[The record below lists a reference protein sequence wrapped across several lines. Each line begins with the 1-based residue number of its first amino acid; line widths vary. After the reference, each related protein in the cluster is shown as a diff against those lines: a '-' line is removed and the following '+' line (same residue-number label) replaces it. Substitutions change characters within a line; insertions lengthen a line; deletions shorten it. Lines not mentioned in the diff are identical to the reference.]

1 MVYTFGIFLV
11 DIMDTFGTSRAT
23 SSMIGSIQVG
33 TSHLAGPIVADLVHK
48 FGCRAIII
56 SGSVVSATGLLLS
69 GMAPNIATLTVTAGF
84 MTGTEQMNYK
94 TAVNVFNDI
103 NKTLSKYPLGFGL
116 CLTWLPSVTAIADY
130 FDKKRATA
138 TGIAASGTGFG
149 MFILAPSINFLNEN
163 LGWSRT
169 IMIIGVLMLI
179 FIPLG
184 LLFKPM
190 NRKENHQSEEIGS
203 GETGNLHE
211 LPTCKYLACIPS
223 RYIVLL
229 NDAKFMIF
237 MLTNLFT
244 KLAFTITFAFV
255 QVNKMIKNYRYRQK
269 GVALC

>member
-1 MVYTFGIFLV
+1 M
-11 DIMDTFGTSRAT
+11 
-23 SSMIGSIQVG
+23 
-33 TSHLAGPIVADLVHK
+33 
-48 FGCRAIII
+48 
-56 SGSVVSATGLLLS
+56 
-69 GMAPNIATLTVTAGF
+69 
-84 MTGTEQMNYK
+84 
-94 TAVNVFNDI
+94 NVFNDI
-103 NKTLSKYPLGFGL
+103 NKTLSKYSLGFGF
-116 CLTWLPSVTAIADY
+116 CLIWLPSVTAIADY

-149 MFILAPSINFLNEN
+149 MFILAPTINFLNEK

-190 NRKENHQSEEIGS
+190 NRNNQSEGIGS
-203 GETGNLHE
+203 GEMGYIHE

-229 NDAKFMIF
+229 HDAKFMIF

-255 QVNKMIKNYRYRQK
+255 QVNKRMKN
-269 GVALC
+269 